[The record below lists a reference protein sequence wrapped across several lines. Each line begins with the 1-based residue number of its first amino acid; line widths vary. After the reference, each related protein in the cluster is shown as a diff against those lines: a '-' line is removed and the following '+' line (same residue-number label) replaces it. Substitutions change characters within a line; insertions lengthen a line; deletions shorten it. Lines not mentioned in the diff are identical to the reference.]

1 MKQDRLSPRSG
12 LMRIVQRF
20 IAGNAGPYSR
30 SQSAKRTTEI
40 HSPMNS
46 FGIFLSPVS
55 PALILLLLFL
65 PTTKV
70 PGYFRDVRSADDNRI
85 VAVLAVQNDQTKPDE
100 LKVLE
105 EGYHSAI
112 THSFVAVVRDADAYA
127 KLRKLDGN
135 LPTLDADF
143 FESNVVI
150 AAFLGER
157 NTGGYAVE
165 ITREGSGQIHVAEKK
180 PGKGVMV
187 PQMITSPFKI
197 VALEGS
203 PSSTVALSLDDTW
216 RQRTQSYRV
225 TKGTLAFS
233 GGFAGTRET
242 FELRGRVLVM
252 REGTLA
258 TLNFDLFSS
267 GLRQM
272 RSLTDS
278 ATTVVAKDGRI
289 AIGRMGAG
297 SLVPPPNG
305 GQQAIGMFS
314 DQGKKLLLEFS
325 PRAIN
330 VADSY
335 GGRGSIEAELSGA
348 ADKP

>member
-1 MKQDRLSPRSG
+1 M
-12 LMRIVQRF
+12 LMNTKRKNR
-20 IAGNAGPYSR
+20 NE
-30 SQSAKRTTEI
+30 SAKRR
-40 HSPMNS
+40 S
-46 FGIFLSPVS
+46 FC
-55 PALILLLLFL
+55 LLLALTLLAYASVQCLTIAEASAARTL
-65 PTTKV
+65 PTSNSIEHAVNT
-70 PGYFRDVRSADDNRI
+70 PGVHQNYQPGDI
-85 VAVLAVQNDQTKPDE
+85 KVLAEGFHSKITKP
-100 LKVLE
+100 
-105 EGYHSAI
+105 
-112 THSFVAVVRDADAYA
+112 FVAVVRDAETYA
-127 KLRKLDGN
+127 ALLKLDEN
-135 LPTLDADF
+135 LPKLDADF
-143 FESNVVI
+143 FKEKVVV

-216 RQRTQSYRV
+216 RQRTQSYR
-225 TKGTLAFS
+225 TINGTFTYS
-233 GGFAGTRET
+233 GGFAGVGET
-242 FELRGRVLVM
+242 FELKGRVLVM

-305 GQQAIGMFS
+305 GQQARGMFS
-314 DQGKKLLLEFS
+314 DEGKKLLLEFS